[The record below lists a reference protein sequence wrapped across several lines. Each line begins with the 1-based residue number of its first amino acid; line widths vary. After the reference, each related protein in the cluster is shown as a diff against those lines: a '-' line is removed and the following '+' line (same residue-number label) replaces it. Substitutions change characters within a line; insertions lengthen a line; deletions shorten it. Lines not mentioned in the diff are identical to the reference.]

1 MILKKQN
8 ISIEKRDLTRL
19 DASPAPKVIS
29 YEKYFIENRA
39 NSSDSST
46 ELSLSQNQ
54 WKKQA

>member
-8 ISIEKRDLTRL
+8 IAIEKRDFLRL

-29 YEKYFIENRA
+29 YENYFIENRA

>member
-8 ISIEKRDLTRL
+8 IAIEKRDLTRL
-19 DASPAPKVIS
+19 DASPVPKVIS